1 MFLFLYLAVAF
12 LSSEQARTP
21 ATPQTTLQ
29 EIRTRLEA
37 QERRTPAG
45 QPDAA
50 IFGEI
55 ARLVFDRA
63 AQSRNFPVWSEAC
76 ASPFAVERQDCTSRL
91 WSVLKNTGALVKDRA
106 TAGAALVSRKE
117 PEATAALQSLVKGL
131 ETSQLAQI
139 AHVLRALPDAQSV
152 PLLARLLASPAPG
165 EQVAACQVL
174 GTISSVNVRPEL
186 QQAVAQAPPGTDVWN
201 ACMVARARLGEPDS
215 VNTISG
221 YSHHMSGDALLDA
234 AEAMVAVGN
243 EQGIDVLKKVGREA
257 SPMVQLAALEQLA
270 VADSEYAA
278 RFAEPKLQDANPAVR
293 AKALVVQRRL
303 NRTPSASIRAMLLDK
318 DELVQLR
325 AAEVVLDWA
334 ARQKSPVG

>member
-1 MFLFLYLAVAF
+1 MFLFFYLVAAF
-12 LSSEQARTP
+12 LSSEQARIP

-37 QERRTPAG
+37 EEKRTPAD
-45 QPDAA
+45 QPDPA

-63 AQSRNFPVWSEAC
+63 AQSRSFPVWSEGC
-76 ASPFAVERQDCTSRL
+76 ASKFAVERQDCTVRL
-91 WSVLKNTGALVKDRA
+91 WSVLKNTSAIVKDRA
-106 TAGAALVSRKE
+106 TAGAALVNRKE
-117 PEATAALQSLVKGL
+117 PEATAALHGLVKGL
-131 ETSQLAQI
+131 DPRQLAQV
-139 AHVLRALPDAQSV
+139 ARVLRALPDAQSV
-152 PLLARLLASPAPG
+152 PLLAGLLSSPTPTD
-165 EQVAACQVL
+165 QVAACRVL
-174 GTISSVNVRPEL
+174 GTIASVDVRPEL
-186 QQAVAQAPPGTDVWN
+186 QKAVAQAPPGTDVWN

-221 YSHHMSGDALLDA
+221 YTHYMSGDALLDA
-234 AEAMVAVGN
+234 AEAMVTVGN

-270 VADSEYAA
+270 GAESEYAA
-278 RFAEPKLQDANPAVR
+278 RFAEPKLQDANRAVR
-293 AKALVVQRRL
+293 AKALVVERRL

-334 ARQKSPVG
+334 ARQKSR